1 MYERDTIVAIA
12 TAAGSAGVGIVRIS
26 GEDALAIGRRVFP
39 CLPRSP
45 RSHHLYFGDVVARG
59 GLVLDQGL
67 AVWMRSPSSFTGEH
81 VVEIHCHGGTLLV
94 RRVLEAVLMGGARA
108 AEAGEFSRRAFV
120 NGRIDLAQAE
130 SVADLIAA
138 RSPAALDAA
147 IAQLRGELSGQVTS
161 LRERLIDIAAR
172 LEVVIDFS
180 DEDVG
185 VLDRSA
191 LRQNAGEVRMAIERM
206 LASFRTGR
214 LFREGARVVI
224 VGKPNVGKSSL
235 LNRLL
240 KAERAIVAEAEGTT
254 RDVIEEPFT
263 VEGIPILLTD
273 TAGIRGT
280 EDPVE
285 NEGVARTR
293 ATAARADLAL
303 VVFDASRPFDAGDRD
318 VIDAM
323 RHQAA
328 IYLIN
333 KIDLPWKLSNR
344 EIRHDLQESATRLIL
359 EVSAKTGKGVP
370 ELVQEIGRHLALSPS
385 DAGVVVVRE
394 RHAVAL
400 QRSLDRLT
408 GFVDAL
414 DAALPPDVLAVDVM
428 SALDALGEIV
438 GITTSNDVLDRVFR
452 EFCIGK

>member
-1 MYERDTIVAIA
+1 M
-12 TAAGSAGVGIVRIS
+12 
-26 GEDALAIGRRVFP
+26 
-39 CLPRSP
+39 
-45 RSHHLYFGDVVARG
+45 
-59 GLVLDQGL
+59 
-67 AVWMRSPSSFTGEH
+67 
-81 VVEIHCHGGTLLV
+81 
-94 RRVLEAVLMGGARA
+94 
-108 AEAGEFSRRAFV
+108 
-120 NGRIDLAQAE
+120 
-130 SVADLIAA
+130 ADLIAA
-138 RSPAALDAA
+138 RSSAALDAA

-161 LRERLIDIAAR
+161 LRERLIDMAAR

-214 LFREGARVVI
+214 LLREGARVVI

-240 KAERAIVAEAEGTT
+240 KDERAIVAEAEGTT

-323 RHQAA
+323 RNQAA

-333 KIDLPWKLSNR
+333 KRDLPWKLSNR
-344 EIRHDLQESATRLIL
+344 EIRHDLQESETRLIL

-370 ELVQEIGRHLALSPS
+370 ELVREIGGRLALSPS
-385 DAGVVVVRE
+385 DAGVVVVLRE

-400 QRSLDRLT
+400 HCSLDRLT

-414 DAALPPDVLAVDVM
+414 DAALPRTFL
-428 SALDALGEIV
+428 L
-438 GITTSNDVLDRVFR
+438 
-452 EFCIGK
+452 